1 MFIFSEIGKSDIW
14 FSAEKQPLQVFFRTE
29 TFPVFHI
36 FLHACFRILFLL
48 YELNLSFTA
57 LWTLIQPLTLFSI
70 LLTCNALPL
79 HSVTSDNY
87 ICKCTHL
94 CLPWKRNILLLD
106 TVFPVC
112 LHICL
117 HIFALRRGTT
127 LVWRLKYEEHYS
139 LICLLH
145 LGKSTS
151 ACIPKVPII
160 FVCVWVCTLLNIFSN
175 LGRCRL
181 LIE

>member
-1 MFIFSEIGKSDIW
+1 MIYGSAQKNNPCRFFSELKLFP
-14 FSAEKQPLQVFFRTE
+14 FSPYFSMHASGSRTLTCE
-29 TFPVFHI
+29 CNVPAF
-36 FLHACFRILFLL
+36 LFLL
-48 YELNLSFTA
+48 SYELKLSFTA
-57 LWTLIQPLTLFSI
+57 LWTLIQPVTLFSI
-70 LLTCNALPL
+70 LLTRNALPL
-79 HSVTSDNY
+79 HSVTSDSY

-112 LHICL
+112 LHRCL
-117 HIFALRRGTT
+117 HVFALRRGTT

-151 ACIPKVPII
+151 ACIP
-160 FVCVWVCTLLNIFSN
+160 NIVH
-175 LGRCRL
+175 C
-181 LIE
+181 